1 MFNETY
7 VKFLQLN
14 LNMIAD
20 CALIVD
26 AKKELKYEFKKDLTP
41 LYSNAYILTEYN
53 CPKSKYLFRKSRD
66 ENKKKVACI
75 GIYEFK
81 LGPANL

>member
-26 AKKELKYEFKKDLTP
+26 AKKELNCEFKKDLTP
-41 LYSNAYILTEYN
+41 LYSNARTSEQR
-53 CPKSKYLFRKSRD
+53 SKDAKDRPCLMHTF
-66 ENKKKVACI
+66 
-75 GIYEFK
+75 
-81 LGPANL
+81 